1 MAENK
6 PVKIEFAPGCF
17 DDFEGTQEELDSLIA
32 EVTNMFANMSPEELE
47 AQSREVDFDELVEE
61 DPEFAAALLD
71 KLSVADRITKGKNA
85 KGNAIRDAVY
95 NTKRKL
101 H

>member
-71 KLSVADRITKGKNA
+71 KLSVADRINKGKNA
-85 KGNAIRDAVY
+85 KGNAIHDAVY